1 MDIDNSQSK
10 LLNFLKINSKIFI
23 YILITLCLI
32 IVSIVWYTNSNKAK
46 HTQISDSFIKAQIL
60 IDKGKNNEAKDILL
74 NLMSKK
80 NSPYSSLSLF
90 LIIEYKLIDNKETI
104 IRYFDEIMNNKSFKD
119 EDLNLLKLKKAIYI
133 SEIDKEGEIIEL
145 LNPIINSESVWK
157 AQSIKFLGDFYFSKK
172 EYKKADQY
180 YSTLL
185 ALENPNIDGKEIK
198 RKIKTYKK

>member
-133 SEIDKEGEIIEL
+133 SDISMEKEIIEL
-145 LNPIINSESVWK
+145 LNPIINSNSVWK
-157 AQSIKFLGDFYFSKK
+157 RHTLKFLGDLYYSNGQKR
-172 EYKKADQY
+172 KAQQY
-180 YSTLL
+180 YQPLSQ
-185 ALENPNIDGKEIK
+185 IDEVSQ
-198 RKIKTYKK
+198 

>member
-32 IVSIVWYTNSNKAK
+32 IASIVWYTNSNKAK

-80 NSPYSSLSLF
+80 
-90 LIIEYKLIDNKETI
+90 KLPLL
-104 IRYFDEIMNNKSFKD
+104 KSF
-119 EDLNLLKLKKAIYI
+119 
-133 SEIDKEGEIIEL
+133 
-145 LNPIINSESVWK
+145 
-157 AQSIKFLGDFYFSKK
+157 
-172 EYKKADQY
+172 
-180 YSTLL
+180 TLF
-185 ALENPNIDGKEIK
+185 NH
-198 RKIKTYKK
+198 